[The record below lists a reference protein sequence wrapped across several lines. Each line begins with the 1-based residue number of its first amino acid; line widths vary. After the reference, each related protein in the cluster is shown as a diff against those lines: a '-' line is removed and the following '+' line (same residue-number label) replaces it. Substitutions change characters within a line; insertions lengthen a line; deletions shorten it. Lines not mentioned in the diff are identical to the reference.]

1 MHLSFLLHPIIAA
14 TSAAESSTQRLLLRG
29 LIWGG
34 KKFRDQSTFKKEYRV
49 QRKYISLS
57 YIFPGGVSS
66 SVGENVSAMLAH
78 YVLCI
83 TNKGCYIYIQKTAT
97 ASLFIH

>member
-57 YIFPGGVSS
+57 LIFSPVGVSS

-83 TNKGCYIYIQKTAT
+83 TNKG
-97 ASLFIH
+97 